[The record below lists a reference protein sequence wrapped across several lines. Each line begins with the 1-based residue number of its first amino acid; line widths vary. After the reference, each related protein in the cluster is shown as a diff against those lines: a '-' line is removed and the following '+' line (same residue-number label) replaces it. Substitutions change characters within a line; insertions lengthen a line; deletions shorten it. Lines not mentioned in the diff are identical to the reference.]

1 MGVAPPVS
9 QVRLEQE
16 VKPVGFHK
24 DLVQMA
30 PEITSCAPA
39 EEGGTE
45 KPIEGR
51 KFCSRGGIWRVGH
64 RVGSRG
70 SALLL

>member
-1 MGVAPPVS
+1 MHEKGQQGNTLGVAPPVS
-9 QVRLEQE
+9 QVRAEQE

-30 PEITSCAPA
+30 PEATRCAPA

-45 KPIEGR
+45 KPFER
-51 KFCSRGGIWRVGH
+51 EEV
-64 RVGSRG
+64 
-70 SALLL
+70 LQ